1 MKPWE
6 NIPTNF
12 VNLQKFERATNM
24 YDVIVIGAGAAGMM
38 AAATAAKN
46 GRRVLLMEKM
56 EKAGRKIRISGKGR
70 CNLTNARPP
79 EEFREAIRT
88 NADFFDVAFAEF
100 NNKATIR
107 LFERLGVKLDI
118 ERGQRVF
125 PHSGKAWDIA
135 NALMDYCV
143 ESGVEVMY
151 DTRVSDVLAI
161 DGKVYG
167 VRYFNKRG
175 FERKE
180 EAPNVIIATGG
191 VSYPATGSTG
201 DGYIFADKLGHTIEA
216 VRPSLTPLRT
226 SHPQRKYL
234 DGLLLKN
241 VAARLYVD
249 NELVREEFGEIGFSE
264 RGIEG
269 AIALRMSRDAVDALI
284 DERKV
289 KIVLDMKPALTEE
302 MLTERIRREIADMQ
316 PEEFFAELLRRLV
329 PKQMVIPLAHE
340 LDVHSKNY
348 IRKVTDAEIA
358 RLVKVLKGMTFP
370 IVDYAPFEYAV
381 VTAGG
386 VRCDEVNRYTM
397 QSNKVSGLY
406 FAGEVLDIDANTG
419 GYNMQI
425 AFSTGRLAG
434 QLRK

>member
-1 MKPWE
+1 MEKD
-6 NIPTNF
+6 NI
-12 VNLQKFERATNM
+12 
-24 YDVIVIGAGAAGMM
+24 YDVIVIGAGAAGLM
-38 AAATAAKN
+38 AAATAARN
-46 GRRVLLMEKM
+46 GKQVLLMEKM

-70 CNLTNARPP
+70 CNVTNARPP
-79 EEFREAIRT
+79 EEFREAIRV

-135 NALMDYCV
+135 NALVDYCTDN
-143 ESGVEVMY
+143 GVTFMY
-151 DTRVSDVLAI
+151 GTRADGILTSN
-161 DGKVYG
+161 GKVYG
-167 VRYFNKRG
+167 VTYVNKRG
-175 FERKE
+175 FRRKE
-180 EAPNVIIATGG
+180 EAPAVIVATGG

-201 DGYIFADKLGHTIEA
+201 DGYLFADELGHTVTE

-234 DGLLLKN
+234 DGLLLRN
-241 VAARLYVD
+241 VRAQLVVD
-249 NELVREEFGEIGFSE
+249 GEVVREEFGEIGFSE

-269 AIALRMSRDAVDALI
+269 AVALRLSRDAVDALI

-289 KIVLDMKPALTEE
+289 KIVLDMKPALDEE
-302 MLTERIRREIADMQ
+302 TLFDRIKREIAEMQ
-316 PEEFFAELLRRLV
+316 PEEFFSELLRKLV
-329 PKQMVIPLAHE
+329 PKNLVMPIAHE

-348 IRKVTDAEIA
+348 IRKVTDAEIR
-358 RLVKVLKGMTFP
+358 RLIKVLKGMVFP
-370 IVDYAPFEYAV
+370 VTDYAPFEYAV

-386 VRCDEVNRYTM
+386 VCCDEVNKYTM
-397 QSNKVSGLY
+397 ESLKVKGLY
-406 FAGEVLDIDANTG
+406 FAGEVLDLDANTG

-434 QLRK
+434 QLKK

>member
-1 MKPWE
+1 MEKD
-6 NIPTNF
+6 NI
-12 VNLQKFERATNM
+12 
-24 YDVIVIGAGAAGMM
+24 YDVIVIGAGAAGLM
-38 AAATAAKN
+38 AAATAARN
-46 GRRVLLMEKM
+46 GKQVLLMEKM

-70 CNLTNARPP
+70 CNVTNARPP
-79 EEFREAIRT
+79 EEFREAIRV

-125 PHSGKAWDIA
+125 PRSGKAWDIA
-135 NALMDYCV
+135 NALVDYCTDN
-143 ESGVEVMY
+143 GVTFMY
-151 DTRVSDVLAI
+151 GTRADGILTS

-167 VRYFNKRG
+167 VTYVNKRG
-175 FERKE
+175 FRRKE
-180 EAPNVIIATGG
+180 EASAVIVATGG

-201 DGYIFADKLGHTIEA
+201 DGYLFADELGHTVTE

-234 DGLLLKN
+234 DGLLLRN
-241 VAARLYVD
+241 VRAQLVVD
-249 NELVREEFGEIGFSE
+249 GEVVREEFGEIGFSE

-269 AIALRMSRDAVDALI
+269 AVALRLSRDAVDALI

-289 KIVLDMKPALTEE
+289 KIMLDMKPALDEDT
-302 MLTERIRREIADMQ
+302 LFDRIKREIAEMQ
-316 PEEFFAELLRRLV
+316 PEEFFSELLRKLV
-329 PKQMVIPLAHE
+329 PKNLVMPIAHE

-348 IRKVTDAEIA
+348 IRKVTDAEIR
-358 RLVKVLKGMTFP
+358 RLIKVLKGMVFP

-386 VRCDEVNRYTM
+386 VCCDEVNKYTM
-397 QSNKVSGLY
+397 ESLKVKGLY
-406 FAGEVLDIDANTG
+406 FAGEVLDLDANTG

-434 QLRK
+434 QLKK

>member
-1 MKPWE
+1 MEKD
-6 NIPTNF
+6 NI
-12 VNLQKFERATNM
+12 
-24 YDVIVIGAGAAGMM
+24 YDVIVIGAGAAGLM
-38 AAATAAKN
+38 AAATAARN
-46 GRRVLLMEKM
+46 GKQVLLMEKM

-79 EEFREAIRT
+79 EEFREAIRV

-125 PHSGKAWDIA
+125 PRSGKAWDIA
-135 NALMDYCV
+135 NALVDYCTDN
-143 ESGVEVMY
+143 GVTFMY
-151 DTRVSDVLAI
+151 DTRADGILTS

-167 VRYFNKRG
+167 VTYVNKRG
-175 FERKE
+175 FRRKE
-180 EAPNVIIATGG
+180 EASAVIVATGG

-201 DGYIFADKLGHTIEA
+201 DGYLFADELGHTVTE

-234 DGLLLKN
+234 DGLLLRN
-241 VAARLYVD
+241 VRAQLVVD
-249 NELVREEFGEIGFSE
+249 GEVVREEFGEIGFSE

-269 AIALRMSRDAVDALI
+269 AVALRLSRDAVDALI

-289 KIVLDMKPALTEE
+289 KIVLDMKPALDED
-302 MLTERIRREIADMQ
+302 MLFDRIKREIAEMQ
-316 PEEFFAELLRRLV
+316 PEEFFSELLRKLV
-329 PKQMVIPLAHE
+329 PKNLVMPIAHE

-348 IRKVTDAEIA
+348 IRKVTDAEIR
-358 RLVKVLKGMTFP
+358 RLIKVLKGMVFP
-370 IVDYAPFEYAV
+370 ITDYAPFEYAV

-386 VRCDEVNRYTM
+386 VCCDEVNKYTM
-397 QSNKVSGLY
+397 ESLKVKGLY
-406 FAGEVLDIDANTG
+406 FAGEVLDLDANTG

-434 QLRK
+434 QLKK

>member
-1 MKPWE
+1 MEKD
-6 NIPTNF
+6 NI
-12 VNLQKFERATNM
+12 
-24 YDVIVIGAGAAGMM
+24 YDVIVIGAGAAGLM
-38 AAATAAKN
+38 AAATAARN
-46 GRRVLLMEKM
+46 GKQVLLMEKM

-70 CNLTNARPP
+70 CNVTNARPP
-79 EEFREAIRT
+79 EEFREAIRV

-125 PHSGKAWDIA
+125 PRSGKAWDIA
-135 NALMDYCV
+135 NALVDYCTDN
-143 ESGVEVMY
+143 GVTFMY
-151 DTRVSDVLAI
+151 DTRADGILTS

-167 VRYFNKRG
+167 VTYVNKRG
-175 FERKE
+175 FRRKE
-180 EAPNVIIATGG
+180 EASAVIVATGG

-201 DGYIFADKLGHTIEA
+201 DGYLFADELGHTVTE

-234 DGLLLKN
+234 DGLLLRN
-241 VAARLYVD
+241 VRAQLVVD
-249 NELVREEFGEIGFSE
+249 GEVVREEFGEIGFSE

-269 AIALRMSRDAVDALI
+269 AVALRLSRDAVDALI
-284 DERKV
+284 DECKV
-289 KIVLDMKPALTEE
+289 KIVLDMKPALDEDT
-302 MLTERIRREIADMQ
+302 LFDRIKREIAEMQ
-316 PEEFFAELLRRLV
+316 PEEFFSELLRKLV
-329 PKQMVIPLAHE
+329 PKNLVMPIAHE

-348 IRKVTDAEIA
+348 IRKVTDAEIR
-358 RLVKVLKGMTFP
+358 RLIKVLKGMVFP

-386 VRCDEVNRYTM
+386 VCCDEVNKYTM
-397 QSNKVSGLY
+397 ESLKVKGLY
-406 FAGEVLDIDANTG
+406 FAGEVLDLDANTG

-434 QLRK
+434 QLKK

>member
-1 MKPWE
+1 
-6 NIPTNF
+6 
-12 VNLQKFERATNM
+12 M

-38 AAATAAKN
+38 AAATAARGGKQ
-46 GRRVLLMEKM
+46 VLLMEKM

-100 NNKATIR
+100 NNLATIR
-107 LFERLGVKLDI
+107 FFERQKVKLEI

-125 PHSGKAWDIA
+125 PKSGKAWDIA
-135 NALMDYCV
+135 NALEDYCRDN
-143 ESGVEVMY
+143 GVEIVFNAQV
-151 DTRVSDVLAI
+151 TEILTL

-167 VRYFNKRG
+167 VRYRNKRG

-180 EAPNVIIATGG
+180 EAANVIIATGG
-191 VSYPATGSTG
+191 VSYPGTGSTG
-201 DGYIFADKLGHTIEA
+201 DGYDFADSVGHTIEE

-241 VAARLYVD
+241 INAKLYVD
-249 NELVREEFGEIGFSE
+249 GELVREEFGEISFSE

-269 AIALRMSRDAVDALI
+269 AVALRVSRDAVDALI
-284 DERKV
+284 DERRV
-289 KIVLDMKPALTEE
+289 KLVIDMKPALTEE
-302 MLTERIRREIADMQ
+302 ILFERIKREIEEMQ
-316 PEEFFAELLRRLV
+316 PDEFFSELLRKLV
-329 PKQMVIPLAHE
+329 PKHFVMPIAHE
-340 LDVHSKNY
+340 MDVHSKNY
-348 IRKVTDAEIA
+348 IRKVTDEEIH
-358 RLVKVLKGMTFP
+358 RLIKILKGMVFP
-370 IVDYAPFEYAV
+370 IDDYAPFEYAV

-386 VRCDEVNRYTM
+386 VRCDEVNKYTM
-397 QSNKVSGLY
+397 ESLKVKGLY
-406 FAGEVLDIDANTG
+406 FAGEVLDLDANTG
-419 GYNMQI
+419 GYNLQI

-434 QLRK
+434 QLKK

>member
-1 MKPWE
+1 MEKD
-6 NIPTNF
+6 NI
-12 VNLQKFERATNM
+12 
-24 YDVIVIGAGAAGMM
+24 YDVIVIGAGAAGLM
-38 AAATAAKN
+38 AAATAARN
-46 GRRVLLMEKM
+46 GKQVLLMEKM

-70 CNLTNARPP
+70 CNVTNARPP
-79 EEFREAIRT
+79 EEFREAIRV

-125 PHSGKAWDIA
+125 PRSGKAWDIA
-135 NALMDYCV
+135 NALVDYCTDN
-143 ESGVEVMY
+143 GVTFMY
-151 DTRVSDVLAI
+151 DTRADGILTS

-167 VRYFNKRG
+167 VTYVNKRG
-175 FERKE
+175 FRRKE
-180 EAPNVIIATGG
+180 EAAAVIVATGG

-201 DGYIFADKLGHTIEA
+201 DGYLFADELGHTVTE

-234 DGLLLKN
+234 DGLLLRN
-241 VAARLYVD
+241 VRAQLVVD
-249 NELVREEFGEIGFSE
+249 GEVVREEFGEIGFSE

-269 AIALRMSRDAVDALI
+269 AVALRLSRDAVDALI

-289 KIVLDMKPALTEE
+289 KIVLDMKPALDEE
-302 MLTERIRREIADMQ
+302 TLFDRIKREIAEMQ
-316 PEEFFAELLRRLV
+316 PEEFFSELLRKLV
-329 PKQMVIPLAHE
+329 PKNLVMPIAHE

-348 IRKVTDAEIA
+348 IRKVTDAEIR
-358 RLVKVLKGMTFP
+358 RLIKVLKGMVFP

-386 VRCDEVNRYTM
+386 VCCDEVNKYTM
-397 QSNKVSGLY
+397 ESLKVKGLY
-406 FAGEVLDIDANTG
+406 FAGEVLDLDANTG

-434 QLRK
+434 QLKK